1 MVISQQDEAGQ
12 PMIIGVLVVGDEGL
26 GLGKGGGVGAR
37 HCWRQLDGQ
46 WGKLEPAMSGHRAG
60 HGPTFP
66 VRDRPH
72 SQATVRP
79 STATT
84 NSRPPP
90 PPADAHLHYH

>member
-46 WGKLEPAMSGHRAG
+46 
-60 HGPTFP
+60 
-66 VRDRPH
+66 
-72 SQATVRP
+72 
-79 STATT
+79 
-84 NSRPPP
+84 
-90 PPADAHLHYH
+90 